1 MSLREN
7 FCHLCNNMLITW
19 FHEFWKYKSWIVHLL
34 LFLSWDF
41 LFCFGKKE
49 SYFYW
54 HFLIYFDSQMK
65 IHLEQIKTN
74 SNSIESK
81 SGFIDSGL
89 VKTCDEHIISWE
101 NGYLFISSSARILII
116 FYTFLIS
123 LSDELWNKHET
134 AAFSL
139 LLHIYTKDHMYIL
152 RGPQKFV
159 KSSIFSY

>member
-34 LFLSWDF
+34 LFVWW
-41 LFCFGKKE
+41 E
-49 SYFYW
+49 
-54 HFLIYFDSQMK
+54 MK
-65 IHLEQIKTN
+65 NRLELIKTN
-74 SNSIESK
+74 SNSIENK
-81 SGFIDSGL
+81 LGFIDSGL

-139 LLHIYTKDHMYIL
+139 LLHIYTKDHKYIL
-152 RGPQKFV
+152 RGPQNFE

>member
-34 LFLSWDF
+34 LFVSW
-41 LFCFGKKE
+41 E
-49 SYFYW
+49 
-54 HFLIYFDSQMK
+54 MK
-65 IHLEQIKTN
+65 NHLELIKTN
-74 SNSIESK
+74 SNSIENK
-81 SGFIDSGL
+81 LGFIDSGL

-116 FYTFLIS
+116 FYTFLIF

-134 AAFSL
+134 ASFSL
-139 LLHIYTKDHMYIL
+139 LLHNYSKVYIFWECHISL
-152 RGPQKFV
+152 K
-159 KSSIFSY
+159 KSPPFFNLLSSVI